1 MKVFINKIYIMK
13 KIVRLTESDITRII
27 RRVINENDENDL
39 SPDNSKQFSFVK
51 KATEFLSAVDND
63 GDGEYDDYDGTNDA
77 VMTKVVMSIKSKEEY
92 DDINNYVIEKTKKSV
107 ITWIR
112 LETDDDVVKIGNH
125 TLKMFCHLVSLGV
138 TVNGYDE
145 LSCKSKLYKDI
156 SCVDRMSLPNAE
168 GYFNP
173 NRTHYGNIRNIDGN
187 FDLYQGSHFFCRI
200 K

>member
-1 MKVFINKIYIMK
+1 MK

-63 GDGEYDDYDGTNDA
+63 GDDDYEDFDGTNDKS
-77 VMTKVVMSIKSKEEY
+77 MQKVIMSIISKEEY

-107 ITWIR
+107 INWIKS
-112 LETDDDVVKIGNH
+112 ETDYDLVQVGNH

-168 GYFNP
+168 GDFNP
-173 NRTHYGNIRNIDGN
+173 HRTSYGNIRNIDGN

>member
-1 MKVFINKIYIMK
+1 MRRPI
-13 KIVRLTESDITRII
+13 RLNESDITRIV
-27 RRVINENDENDL
+27 RRVINENDKG
-39 SPDNSKQFSFVK
+39 S
-51 KATEFLSAVDND
+51 AFLSAVDND

-92 DDINNYVIEKTKKSV
+92 DTINSYVIEKTKKSV

-168 GYFNP
+168 GDFNP
-173 NRTHYGNIRNIDGN
+173 HRTSYGNIRNIDGN